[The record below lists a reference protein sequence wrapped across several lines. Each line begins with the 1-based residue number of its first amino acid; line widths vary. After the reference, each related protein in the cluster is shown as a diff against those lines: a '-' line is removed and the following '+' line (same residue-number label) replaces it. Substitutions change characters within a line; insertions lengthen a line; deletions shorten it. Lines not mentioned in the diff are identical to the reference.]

1 MTGSAASDEGRIGFR
16 RRSQVPD
23 PEGRPPPDGH
33 LVLEHNF
40 NGTPFTIG
48 IEEELMLLDAESLDL
63 SQGIELVLA
72 DVPEDHAGQVKH
84 ELFKS
89 VLEIAT
95 KPCAN
100 VAEATG
106 QLAELRSMVSEIAA
120 GHGMLVGA
128 AGTHPFALCRDQ
140 EIVDAPRYR
149 DLVAELGS
157 IAKEELIFGTHVH
170 VGIDSPDKA
179 IYVADG
185 IRRYLP
191 LLLALSANSPLWEG
205 RRTGLMSAR
214 TPIFR
219 AFPRVGVPPHYGTW
233 EIYARRVEQMMRA
246 GAIEDYTFLWW
257 DVRPHPNLGT
267 VEVRIFDQATRLEN
281 TAAFAALTQS
291 LSHRFATLFDEGE
304 PLVEQPWELIDDNKV
319 RAAVRGMEGELVDFA
334 RGHHVAAREL
344 AERLLAELEPNAA
357 ELGCTGELGRV
368 HAIVEEGTGATRQL
382 AYLDAHGDD
391 LVALVRAEVALT
403 T

>member
-1 MTGSAASDEGRIGFR
+1 
-16 RRSQVPD
+16 
-23 PEGRPPPDGH
+23 
-33 LVLEHNF
+33 VLDHNF

-48 IEEELMLLDAESLDL
+48 IEEELMLLDSESLDL
-63 SQGIELVLA
+63 AQGIELVLA
-72 DVPEDHAGQVKH
+72 DVPENREGQVKH

-95 KPCAN
+95 KPCAD
-100 VAEATG
+100 VGEAAE
-106 QLAELRSMVSEIAA
+106 QLADLRSMVSGIAG
-120 GHGMLVGA
+120 GHGMSVGA
-128 AGTHPFALCRDQ
+128 AGTHPFALCRNQ
-140 EIVDAPRYR
+140 EIVDTPRYKE
-149 DLVAELGS
+149 LVANLGF

-233 EIYARRVEQMMRA
+233 EIYSRRVEQMMRA

-267 VEVRIFDQATRLEN
+267 VEVRIFDQATRLED
-281 TAAFAALTQS
+281 TTAFAALTQS
-291 LSHRFATLFDEGE
+291 LAHRFAMLFDEGE

-319 RAAVRGMEGELVDFA
+319 RAAVKGMGGELVDFA
-334 RGHHVAAREL
+334 RGHHVAASEL
-344 AERLLAELEPNAA
+344 AERLLGELGPNAT
-357 ELGCTGELGRV
+357 ELGCSQELQRV
-368 HAIVEEGTGATRQL
+368 CTIVEEGTGATRQV
-382 AYLDAHGDD
+382 AFLDAHGDD

-403 T
+403 A

>member
-1 MTGSAASDEGRIGFR
+1 
-16 RRSQVPD
+16 
-23 PEGRPPPDGH
+23 
-33 LVLEHNF
+33 VLEHNF
-40 NGTPFTIG
+40 SGTPFTIG

-63 SQGIELVLA
+63 SQGIEQVLENVPA
-72 DVPEDHAGQVKH
+72 DYEGKVKH

-95 KPCAN
+95 TPCAD
-100 VAEATG
+100 VPEATA
-106 QLAELRSMVSEIAA
+106 QLADLRRMVSDVA
-120 GHGMLVGA
+120 GGLGMAVGA
-128 AGTHPFALCRDQ
+128 AGTHPFACCRDQ
-140 EIVDAPRYR
+140 EIVDTPRYKE
-149 DLVAELGS
+149 LVSNLGF
-157 IAKEELIFGTHVH
+157 IAKQELIFGTHVH

-205 RRTGLMSAR
+205 QSTGLMSAR

-219 AFPRVGVPPHYGTW
+219 AFPRVGVPPHYGSW
-233 EIYARRVEQMMRA
+233 EIYSRRVETMMRA

-267 VEVRIFDQATRLEN
+267 VETRIFDQATRLED

-291 LSHRFATLFDEGE
+291 ISHRFAMLFDEGE

-319 RAAVRGMEGELVDFA
+319 RAAVRGMGGELVDFA
-334 RGHHVAAREL
+334 RGHHVAAVEL
-344 AERLLAELEPNAA
+344 AERLLDELEPNAA
-357 ELGCTGELGRV
+357 ELGCSAELERV
-368 HAIVEEGTGATRQL
+368 RTIVEEGTGATRQVAFL
-382 AYLDAHGDD
+382 AEHGDD
-391 LVALVRAEVALT
+391 LKALVAAEVALT
-403 T
+403 A